1 MSRFSAQVEA
11 VLRAVG
17 WYPGRQVPDLVAE
30 WQSTLMASDKFEMF
44 PSAKRALLEFGGLSI
59 DQRGPGVTC
68 AREPF
73 IFNPLL
79 VRGESDRFD
88 EFEGLLKTRLYP
100 LGEAVGGH
108 CFWALGENEHA
119 YLIMEDVRLVGRSLD
134 EALENLILGIC
145 STDISE
151 ASTK

>member
-1 MSRFSAQVEA
+1 MLRFSAQVEA
-11 VLRAVG
+11 VLRNAG
-17 WYPGRQVPDLVAE
+17 WYPGRLVPDLVAKWE
-30 WQSTLMASDKFEMF
+30 SSLMASDKFEMF

-73 IFNPLL
+73 VFDPLL
-79 VRGESDRFD
+79 VSGESDRFD
-88 EFEGLLKTRLYP
+88 EFVGLLKTRLYP

-119 YLIMEDVRLVGRSLD
+119 YLIMEDVRLLGRSLD
-134 EALENLILGIC
+134 EALENLIVGIR
-145 STDISE
+145 STNDI
-151 ASTK
+151 